1 LFVVTVL
8 VLVLFFF
15 FWRKTFSLSY
25 ALDAESQKIIES
37 FPFVFE
43 DASQQINR
51 WQFLRS
57 LAQWYPVYMQSK
69 WQNVDY
75 SATNALDDS
84 LFTDVTLEESRS
96 WLAYFAWRG
105 IFTKQERF
113 WFASPLTLSDFI
125 TVMKRLW
132 IVSSLDECRRYH
144 ICDKELTQISPFV
157 IWTYLRFISRLLN
170 SDLRVH
176 RNKPI
181 QYIQNN
187 YEPFLPPSFR
197 FPLKRQSLNWCYFY
211 SLRNILVYKFG
222 IDINIATAEKFINK
236 KAHRFSDRKHQAD
249 FNGITNI
256 YVEEKFHIESLITLL
271 QVWEPVAVSY
281 LLDYKDK
288 YWKTQTVAHVAS
300 AYSFDY
306 EWVRVA
312 ETVSNSYVRVPW
324 SKLFDE
330 NWMSKQKYMRTVF
343 YNPKQYRSE
352 SEISREKDNNF
363 LLYER

>member
-236 KAHRFSDRKHQAD
+236 KLTDLASRKHQAD